1 MSDSTPLTS
10 GEFARAMDALGDR
23 IDALTDQVR
32 ITNGRVGSLERTAAS
47 EGQKVRNIE
56 REVFRHGSKPKEATP
71 TENTPITRRDLAVF
85 GGAVF
90 VLVELTRW
98 LPAMFAAGKVAP

>member
-1 MSDSTPLTS
+1 M
-10 GEFARAMDALGDR
+10 EALGDR

-32 ITNGRVGSLERTAAS
+32 LTNGRVTGLEKLAAS

-56 REVFRHGSKPKEATP
+56 REVFRHPPKRESS
-71 TENTPITRRDLAVF
+71 TEGTPITRRDLAVF

-90 VLVELTRW
+90 VLVEVVRW